1 MILVIA
7 LTLFPTLLNL
17 LKNNIMSKTINYL
30 VSITTTKIPNAKPHL
45 VRCPAEQIQTL
56 MFEFPNSIFLIQE
69 LPDFVSHPE
78 LSENEGSK
86 R

>member
-1 MILVIA
+1 
-7 LTLFPTLLNL
+7 
-17 LKNNIMSKTINYL
+17 MSKSINYL

-45 VRCPAEQIQTL
+45 VRCPSEQIQTL
-56 MFEFPNSIFLIQE
+56 MFEFPSSIFLIQE

-86 R
+86 RS